1 MEDELPVK
9 RGRGRPKGSLNKK
22 TLARMDDEEPVPFT
36 LDVDFE
42 SPTSGQALGNEIMGE
57 SEPIPEPEEPASP
70 PPPPPK
76 LKRAASK
83 RKPPPGSPEESEE
96 DPPKPKRERRAK
108 PKPAEGLPRGGAA
121 VPQPP
126 PVVQPPPTYLEVL
139 TRGLRA
145 AQATQKAQKVARYD
159 AFFAR

>member
-1 MEDELPVK
+1 MEDEVPVK

-22 TLARMDDEEPVPFT
+22 TLARVAEEEADVPVPFT

-42 SPTSGQALGNEIMGE
+42 SNEILGE
-57 SEPIPEPEEPASP
+57 SEPIPEPAEPEEPASP
-70 PPPPPK
+70 PPPPK
-76 LKRAASK
+76 LKRRVS
-83 RKPPPGSPEESEE
+83 RKAPPAPPVSEESEDE
-96 DPPKPKRERRAK
+96 PPPPPKRKRAVRMQAQPRRE
-108 PKPAEGLPRGGAA
+108 PVPAAA
-121 VPQPP
+121 PQPP

-145 AQATQKAQKVARYD
+145 AQATQKAEKVARYD

>member
-1 MEDELPVK
+1 MEDIESAPVK

-22 TLARMDDEEPVPFT
+22 TLARVNEEEAEVPVPFT

-42 SPTSGQALGNEIMGE
+42 SNDILGER
-57 SEPIPEPEEPASP
+57 EPEEPASPP

-83 RKPPPGSPEESEE
+83 KKPTRILTPPPPQPDSAEESDDEPPPPKIKRVRRKPE
-96 DPPKPKRERRAK
+96 
-108 PKPAEGLPRGGAA
+108 AA
-121 VPQPP
+121 VPP
-126 PVVQPPPTYLEVL
+126 PVEQPPPTYLEVL

>member
-1 MEDELPVK
+1 MDPEDIESAPVK

-22 TLARMDDEEPVPFT
+22 TLARKEEAEVPFT

-42 SPTSGQALGNEIMGE
+42 SNEILGE
-57 SEPIPEPEEPASP
+57 PQPEPEPVPEPEP
-70 PPPPPK
+70 EPVPEPPK
-76 LKRAASK
+76 LKRAAS
-83 RKPPPGSPEESEE
+83 RKAPPPPPVSPDESEE
-96 DPPKPKRERRAK
+96 EPPPPKPKRVRRT
-108 PKPAEGLPRGGAA
+108 PKPAAA
-121 VPQPP
+121 PQPP

-159 AFFAR
+159 AFFR

>member
-1 MEDELPVK
+1 MPVK

-22 TLARMDDEEPVPFT
+22 TIARVAEEEADVPVPFT

-42 SPTSGQALGNEIMGE
+42 SNEILGE
-57 SEPIPEPEEPASP
+57 SEPITEPEEPEELASP

-76 LKRAASK
+76 LKRTVS
-83 RKPPPGSPEESEE
+83 RKTPPAPPVSAEESEDE
-96 DPPKPKRERRAK
+96 PPPPKRKRAVRMRAQPRRE
-108 PKPAEGLPRGGAA
+108 P
-121 VPQPP
+121 VPEATVPP
-126 PVVQPPPTYLEVL
+126 PVVRQQPPPTYLEVL

>member
-1 MEDELPVK
+1 MEDVEVPVK

-22 TLARMDDEEPVPFT
+22 TLARMDNDEGEEEPVPFT

-42 SPTSGQALGNEIMGE
+42 SNEIMGE
-57 SEPIPEPEEPASP
+57 SEPIPEPEEPEEPASP

-83 RKPPPGSPEESEE
+83 RKPPPPPGSPEESEE
-96 DPPKPKRERRAK
+96 EPPPPKPKRERRPK
-108 PKPAEGLPRGGAA
+108 PKPAA

-126 PVVQPPPTYLEVL
+126 PVVHQLTQPPPTYLEVL

>member
-1 MEDELPVK
+1 MPVK

-22 TLARMDDEEPVPFT
+22 TLVRREEADVPVPFT

-42 SPTSGQALGNEIMGE
+42 SNEVLGE
-57 SEPIPEPEEPASP
+57 SEPITEPEEPASP

-83 RKPPPGSPEESEE
+83 RKPPPPPGSPEESEE
-96 DPPKPKRERRAK
+96 EPPPPKRERRAK
-108 PKPAEGLPRGGAA
+108 PKPAEPRGGAA

-139 TRGLRA
+139 TMGLRA

>member
-1 MEDELPVK
+1 MPVK

-22 TLARMDDEEPVPFT
+22 TLARMNNDEGEEEPVPFT

-42 SPTSGQALGNEIMGE
+42 SNEIMGE
-57 SEPIPEPEEPASP
+57 SEPIPEPEEPEELASPPP

-83 RKPPPGSPEESEE
+83 RKPRPPPGSPEESEE
-96 DPPKPKRERRAK
+96 EPPPPKPKRERRPK
-108 PKPAEGLPRGGAA
+108 PKPAA
-121 VPQPP
+121 VPP
-126 PVVQPPPTYLEVL
+126 PVVHQQPPPTYLEVL

-145 AQATQKAQKVARYD
+145 AQATQKAEKVARYD

>member
-1 MEDELPVK
+1 MPVK

-22 TLARMDDEEPVPFT
+22 TLARVAEEEADVPVPFT

-42 SPTSGQALGNEIMGE
+42 SNEILGE
-57 SEPIPEPEEPASP
+57 SEPITEPEEPEELAS

-76 LKRAASK
+76 LKRTVT
-83 RKPPPGSPEESEE
+83 RKTPPAPPVSAEESEDE
-96 DPPKPKRERRAK
+96 PPPPKRKRAVRMRAQPRREPVPEAT
-108 PKPAEGLPRGGAA
+108 

-145 AQATQKAQKVARYD
+145 AQATQKAEKVARYD
-159 AFFAR
+159 AFFR

>member
-1 MEDELPVK
+1 MEDEVPVK

-22 TLARMDDEEPVPFT
+22 TLARVAEEEADVPVPFT

-42 SPTSGQALGNEIMGE
+42 SNEILGE
-57 SEPIPEPEEPASP
+57 SEPITEPEEPEELAS

-76 LKRAASK
+76 LKRTVT
-83 RKPPPGSPEESEE
+83 RKTPPAPPVSAEESEDE
-96 DPPKPKRERRAK
+96 PPPPKPKRVRRT
-108 PKPAEGLPRGGAA
+108 PKPAAA
-121 VPQPP
+121 PQP

-145 AQATQKAQKVARYD
+145 AQATQKQAKVARYD
-159 AFFAR
+159 AFFVK

>member
-1 MEDELPVK
+1 MPVK

-22 TLARMDDEEPVPFT
+22 TLNKKTLASVAEEEADVPVPFT

-42 SPTSGQALGNEIMGE
+42 SNEILGE
-57 SEPIPEPEEPASP
+57 SESITEPAEPEEPGSP
-70 PPPPPK
+70 PPAPR
-76 LKRAASK
+76 LKRAAS
-83 RKPPPGSPEESEE
+83 RKPRRPSPDESEE
-96 DPPKPKRERRAK
+96 DPPSPKRKRAVRAQ
-108 PKPAEGLPRGGAA
+108 PEPVPEAT

-145 AQATQKAQKVARYD
+145 AQATQKAEKVARYD
-159 AFFAR
+159 AFFR